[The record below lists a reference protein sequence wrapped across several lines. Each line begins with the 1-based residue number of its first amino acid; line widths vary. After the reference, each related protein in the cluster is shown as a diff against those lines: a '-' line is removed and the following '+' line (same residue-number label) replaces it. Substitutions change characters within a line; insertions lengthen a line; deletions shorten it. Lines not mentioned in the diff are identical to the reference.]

1 MELISV
7 IVPCLNEEAAIEI
20 FYNEFFETVEKFS
33 IPVKYEV
40 IFVDDGSTDRTLSV
54 MKSLS
59 RQDKRVHYISFSRN
73 FGKEGAMLAGLRAAK
88 GDFVTMM
95 DVDLQDPPSLIEEMY
110 KILKTGEYDCAAA
123 RRGDR
128 KGEGKMRSFLS
139 NRFYSFINKMSDTEF
154 VKGARDFR
162 LMTRRMV
169 NSVLELTEYNRFSK
183 GIFSWVGYRTK
194 WITYENI
201 ERSAGETK
209 WGIKGLFKYSIEG
222 IMAFS
227 TKPLAFASF
236 LGILCLLL
244 ALLFIAVI
252 IAKTLIWGDPVA
264 GYPSLICVILF
275 IGGLQLFTIGIAGQY
290 IAKTYLEVKKRP
302 IYITKESDLIK

>member
-7 IVPCLNEEAAIEI
+7 IVPCLNEEAAIKI
-20 FYNEFFETVEKFS
+20 FYNTFFETVEKFN
-33 IPVKYEV
+33 IPVEYEI
-40 IFVDDGSTDRTLSV
+40 IFVDDGSTDKTLSV
-54 MKSLS
+54 MKSLA
-59 RQDKRVHYISFSRN
+59 REDRRVHYISFSRN
-73 FGKEGAMLAGLRAAK
+73 FGKEGAMLAGLKAAK

-95 DVDLQDPPSLIEEMY
+95 DVDLQDPPVLIEEMY
-110 KILKTGEYDCAAA
+110 NILKTGEYDCAAA

-128 KGEGKMRSFLS
+128 KGEGKVRSFLS
-139 NRFYSFINKMSDTEF
+139 DIFYSFINKMSDTEI

-194 WITYENI
+194 WITYENV

-209 WGIKGLFKYSIEG
+209 WGLKSLFKYSIEG

-227 TKPLAFASF
+227 TKPLAIASY

-252 IAKTLIWGDPVA
+252 VCKTLIWGDPVA